1 LASSNLAIRA
11 GKNGVVLKVRLSP
24 KSSRDEIA
32 GVEDYAGEQVLK
44 ARVRAVPEGGHA
56 NAALE
61 TLIARWLGL
70 PPSRVSIVRGGKSRL
85 KEVAI
90 DGDDATLVP
99 LIANRLGELT

>member
-32 GVEDYAGEQVLK
+32 GVEDYAGEMVLK
-44 ARVRAVPEGGHA
+44 ARVRAVPEGGRA
-56 NAALE
+56 NAALT

-70 PPSRVSIVRGGKSRL
+70 PPTSVSIVRGGKSRL
-85 KEVAI
+85 KEIAI
-90 DGDDATLVP
+90 DGDDATLAQ
-99 LIANRLGELT
+99 LIADRLGELT